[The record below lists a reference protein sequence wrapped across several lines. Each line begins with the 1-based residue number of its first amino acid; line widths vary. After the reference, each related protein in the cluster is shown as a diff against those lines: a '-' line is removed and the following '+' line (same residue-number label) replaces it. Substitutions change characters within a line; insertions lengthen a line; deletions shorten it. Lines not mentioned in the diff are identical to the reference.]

1 MTPTSS
7 SSSSAKALVKATS
20 KSQVMTPSKWLFQA
34 SPPDLS
40 ESPRWT
46 FALYEIL
53 DIRHAPVDP
62 RVLHSVYRGVV
73 VLEPDELPD
82 TKDPHYSAK
91 LEESVVRKY
100 KSLVADS

>member
-1 MTPTSS
+1 MSSPTSS
-7 SSSSAKALVKATS
+7 SAKTSAKATT

-73 VLEPDELPD
+73 VLEPNELPEA
-82 TKDPHYSAK
+82 KDPHFAAQ
-91 LEESVVRKY
+91 LEETVVKKY
-100 KSLVADS
+100 KSLVADA